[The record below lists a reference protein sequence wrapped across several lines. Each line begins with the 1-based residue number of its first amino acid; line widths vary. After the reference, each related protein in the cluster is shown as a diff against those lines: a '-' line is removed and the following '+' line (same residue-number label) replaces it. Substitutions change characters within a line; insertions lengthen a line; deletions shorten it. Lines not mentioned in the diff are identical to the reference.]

1 MAASGRYRMFEDR
14 SSRLP
19 RLWSN
24 KVLREIAPVF
34 RGEVINVSGWDDR
47 DKQGRRYRDYFSG
60 ASQYYVSNY
69 GGERGQ
75 DDAAGSTDFAIDLEA
90 PVRDELKQR
99 FDVVFNHTTLEHVFD
114 MFSAF
119 RNLCEMSR
127 DVVIV
132 VVPFAQK
139 LHWTRSFGDY
149 WRFSPQG
156 VRRLFEMVGLT
167 PIHEAAND
175 DRDAALY
182 VIGVGA
188 RHPERWRD
196 QLPPYT
202 QVQELGESLGGPGPV
217 RRTLRSLRQRAT
229 RR

>member
-1 MAASGRYRMFEDR
+1 MAASGRYRLFEDR

-24 KVLREIAPVF
+24 KVLRQIAPVF
-34 RGEVINVSGWDDR
+34 RGEVINVSGWNDR

-60 ASQYYVSNY
+60 ASRYYVSNH
-69 GGERGQ
+69 GGERGLE
-75 DDAAGSTDFAIDLEA
+75 DAAGFTDFAIDLEA
-90 PVRDELKQR
+90 PVPAELQAR

-114 MFSAF
+114 MFTAF
-119 RNLCEMSR
+119 RNLCAMSR
-127 DVVIV
+127 DVVILV
-132 VVPFAQK
+132 LPFAQK
-139 LHWTRSFGDY
+139 MHWTGSFGDY

-156 VRRLFEMVGLT
+156 VRRLFTSAGLT
-167 PIHEAAND
+167 PIYEAAND
-175 DRDAALY
+175 DRNAALY

-196 QLPPYT
+196 QLPPYAE
-202 QVQELGESLGGPGPV
+202 VQELGEWLGGPGPV
-217 RRTLRSLRQRAT
+217 RRTLSSLRQRAT